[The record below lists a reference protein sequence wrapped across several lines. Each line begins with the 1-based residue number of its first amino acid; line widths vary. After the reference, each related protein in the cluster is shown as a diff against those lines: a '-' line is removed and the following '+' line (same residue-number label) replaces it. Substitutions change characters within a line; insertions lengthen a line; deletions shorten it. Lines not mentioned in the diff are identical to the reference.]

1 MKQKKI
7 FLTIGQL
14 FLVGVISF
22 QGLNS
27 LKGFDNILNR
37 DYSANLKS
45 DFQISGY
52 QNVED
57 VRSIFNLKKNNENEN
72 EIKIALVEESDYFYA
87 VASWYGPGFH
97 GRTMANG
104 QTFNMYDE
112 NVVAHK
118 KLPFGTRVEI
128 INPRT
133 NSVLE
138 AVVKDRGPYIQGRD
152 FDLSYAGAQKLGMVD
167 KGVEQLKIRII
178 EE

>member
-1 MKQKKI
+1 MKQGKI

-37 DYSANLKS
+37 AYSANLKS
-45 DFQISGY
+45 DFQINGY
-52 QNVED
+52 QNVENAKE
-57 VRSIFNLKKNNENEN
+57 IFSLKENDEN

-104 QTFNMYDE
+104 QIFNMYDE

-118 KLPFGTRVEI
+118 KLPFGTKLEI
-128 INPRT
+128 INPKN

-138 AVVKDRGPYIQGRD
+138 VTVKDRGPYIHGRD
-152 FDLSYAGAQKLGMVD
+152 FDLSYAGAQKLGMID

>member
-1 MKQKKI
+1 M
-7 FLTIGQL
+7 GQL
-14 FLVGVISF
+14 FLVGIISF

-27 LKGFDNILNR
+27 IKGFDNILNR
-37 DYSANLKS
+37 DYSTNLKS
-45 DFQISGY
+45 DFKISGY

-57 VRSIFNLKKNNENEN
+57 IRDIFNPRESDEN

-104 QTFNMYDE
+104 QAFDMYDE

-118 KLPFGTRVEI
+118 KLPFGTKVEI

-138 AVVKDRGPYIQGRD
+138 AVVKDRGPYIHGRD